1 MRRERTGEMKHR
13 VGLNT
18 AKKSR
23 QSAVAECY
31 RRTGD
36 SGIVKK
42 DYLEGGILGALL
54 VLAVNY
60 LFYRRWWMTFPL
72 VPLGVFAARM
82 YLKSRL
88 ENKKRQQRSE
98 FREALNCLSV
108 SLRAGYSV
116 ENAIRE
122 TAKDLAGILG
132 TEADMTREFI
142 YIYSQILVAVPV
154 ESLLLSFAAKS
165 DSEDIE
171 SFAAVFAT
179 AKKTGGSLVDIISR
193 TARIISDKIDVE
205 REIETS
211 LAAKKY
217 EQRIMSVMPCGI
229 IIYMEAASPGF
240 LDIMYTT
247 TFGFLTMTGCLLAYA
262 GAIYWGS
269 KIVDI
274 KV

>member
-1 MRRERTGEMKHR
+1 MKHSGSKAKRNSRKR
-13 VGLNT
+13 VFGRMT
-18 AKKSR
+18 R
-23 QSAVAECY
+23 E
-31 RRTGD
+31 
-36 SGIVKK
+36 
-42 DYLEGGILGALL
+42 YLEGGILGALL
-54 VLAVNY
+54 VLAVNF
-60 LFYRRWWMTFPL
+60 LFYRRWWVTFLL
-72 VPLGVFAARM
+72 VPLGVYATRM
-82 YLKSRL
+82 YMKSRL

-122 TAKDLAGILG
+122 TAKDLANILG
-132 TEADMTREFI
+132 PEADMTREFS
-142 YIYSQILVAVPV
+142 YIYSQLLVSVPV
-154 ESLLLSFAAKS
+154 EVLLLDLAARS

-171 SFAAVFAT
+171 SFAAVFAA

-240 LDIMYTT
+240 LDVMYTT
-247 TFGFLTMTGCLLAYA
+247 TFGLLAMTGCLLVYA
-262 GAIYWGS
+262 GAVYWGA

>member
-1 MRRERTGEMKHR
+1 
-13 VGLNT
+13 
-18 AKKSR
+18 
-23 QSAVAECY
+23 
-31 RRTGD
+31 
-36 SGIVKK
+36 
-42 DYLEGGILGALL
+42 
-54 VLAVNY
+54 
-60 LFYRRWWMTFPL
+60 
-72 VPLGVFAARM
+72 
-82 YLKSRL
+82 
-88 ENKKRQQRSE
+88 
-98 FREALNCLSV
+98 
-108 SLRAGYSV
+108 V

-122 TAKDLAGILG
+122 TAKDLANILG
-132 TEADMTREFI
+132 PEADMTREFS
-142 YIYSQILVAVPV
+142 YIYSQLLVSVPV
-154 ESLLLSFAAKS
+154 EVLLLDLAARS

-171 SFAAVFAT
+171 SFAAVFAA

-240 LDIMYTT
+240 LDVMYTT
-247 TFGFLTMTGCLLAYA
+247 TFGLLAMTGCLLVYA
-262 GAIYWGS
+262 GAVYWGS

>member
-1 MRRERTGEMKHR
+1 MRRRNRSETAYMRRERTGEMKHR

-36 SGIVKK
+36 FGIVKK

-193 TARIISDKIDVE
+193 TARII
-205 REIETS
+205 
-211 LAAKKY
+211 AAKKY